1 MNTAYFYLTDEGGE
15 LAHKLAAS
23 HPGDIYNKENFKEN
37 LRAGFSKYDSLVCI
51 MATGIV
57 VRILAPLIVHKTSD
71 PAVVVLDQKGKH
83 AISLLSGH
91 LGGANDLAREM
102 AAISG
107 GEAVITT
114 ATDVAGELSF
124 DTFAKKY
131 NMAIENIGQ
140 LKHISGALL
149 AGKKVNVFTDK
160 NVEKLYPEL
169 IKEQQRG
176 MIGIFP
182 LSDFF
187 KIYKTR
193 NINNTKT
200 EDLKTKDIITAT
212 IEANSTNIDNVEFES
227 PAVVIDEG
235 FSLNEH
241 IIAEPKSF
249 SDNISA
255 STNSAGSNSS
265 SMNFVSANLGATNS
279 ISPDT
284 TSIVSAHTVSHPA
297 HILYLRPRTIC
308 AGIGCKRNMGQ
319 KPIEE
324 ALLQTL
330 KEEGIHPLS
339 LKCIATIPL
348 KSDEPGII
356 GTAANLNVPLKIIP
370 TKDIEKLDIN
380 QLGIATSEFV
390 ASQTGVLSVST
401 ACSYLASG
409 KGTILRDKAKY
420 KGITVALSKEQF

>member
-1 MNTAYFYLTDEGGE
+1 MNTAYFYLTDEGGK
-15 LAHKLAAS
+15 LAHKLAAA

-37 LRAGFSKYDSLVCI
+37 LRAGFGRYDSLVCI

-71 PAVVVLDQKGKH
+71 PAVVVLDQKGKY

-102 AAISG
+102 AVISG

-124 DTFAKKY
+124 DTFAKKHD
-131 NMAIENIGQ
+131 MAIENIGQ

-149 AGKKVNVFTDK
+149 SGKKVNVFTDK
-160 NVEKLYPEL
+160 NAAELYPEL
-169 IKEQQRG
+169 TKEQKRG
-176 MIGIFP
+176 MIAILP
-182 LSDFF
+182 LSEFF
-187 KIYKTR
+187 KTY
-193 NINNTKT
+193 
-200 EDLKTKDIITAT
+200 T
-212 IEANSTNIDNVEFES
+212 IESNI
-227 PAVVIDEG
+227 PAVVIDERL
-235 FSLNEH
+235 FV
-241 IIAEPKSF
+241 
-249 SDNISA
+249 
-255 STNSAGSNSS
+255 SNS
-265 SMNFVSANLGATNS
+265 
-279 ISPDT
+279 
-284 TSIVSAHTVSHPA
+284 TVPQA
-297 HILYLRPRTIC
+297 APVLYLRPRTIC
-308 AGIGCKRNMGQ
+308 AGIGCKRNTEQ

-356 GTAANLNVPLKIIP
+356 GTAANLNVPLQIIP
-370 TKDIEKLDIN
+370 TDDIEKLDIR
-380 QLGIATSEFV
+380 QLGIQTSEFV

-409 KGTILRDKAKY
+409 KGEILKDKAKY
-420 KGITVALSKEQF
+420 KGITIALSKEKC

>member
-1 MNTAYFYLTDEGGE
+1 METAYFYLTEEGGL
-15 LAHKLAAS
+15 LAHKLAAA
-23 HPGDIYNKENFKEN
+23 HPGDIYNKDNFKEN
-37 LRAGFSKYDSLVCI
+37 LRAGFKKYDSLVCI

-102 AAISG
+102 ASISG

-114 ATDVAGELSF
+114 ATDVVGELSF

-131 NMAIENIGQ
+131 DMAIENIEQ

-149 AGKKVNVFTDK
+149 SGKKVNVFTDK

-169 IKEQQRG
+169 VEEQKRG
-176 MIGIFP
+176 TLHIFP
-182 LSDFF
+182 LSEFF
-187 KIYKTR
+187 KIYK
-193 NINNTKT
+193 INNVKT
-200 EDLKTKDIITAT
+200 AIVGDYEAVENNKSNIIMNGDTSNTSESSNIYNIESDI
-212 IEANSTNIDNVEFES
+212 
-227 PAVVIDEG
+227 PAVIIDEG
-235 FSLNEH
+235 FPTKL
-241 IIAEPKSF
+241 
-249 SDNISA
+249 
-255 STNSAGSNSS
+255 T
-265 SMNFVSANLGATNS
+265 
-279 ISPDT
+279 
-284 TSIVSAHTVSHPA
+284 TVSDTAMPPTPPV
-297 HILYLRPRTIC
+297 LYLRPRTIC
-308 AGIGCKRNMGQ
+308 AGIGCKRNMEQ
-319 KPIEE
+319 QPIEE

-330 KEEGIHPLS
+330 KEEGIHPLA

-356 GTAANLNVPLKIIP
+356 GTAANRNVPLKIIP
-370 TKDIEKLDIN
+370 TEEIEELDIN
-380 QLGIATSEFV
+380 KLGIATSEFV

-401 ACSYLASG
+401 ACSYIASG

-420 KGITVALSKEQF
+420 KGITIALSKSTF

>member
-1 MNTAYFYLTDEGGE
+1 MNTAYFYLTDEGSE
-15 LAHKLAAS
+15 LAHKLAAA

-37 LRAGFSKYDSLVCI
+37 LRAGFGKYDSLVCI

-71 PAVVVLDQKGKH
+71 PAVVVLDQKGKY

-131 NMAIENIGQ
+131 DMAIENIGQ

-149 AGKKVNVFTDK
+149 SGKKVNVFTDK
-160 NVEKLYPEL
+160 NVGKLYPEL
-169 IKEQQRG
+169 VEEQKRG
-176 MIGIFP
+176 TIDIFS
-182 LSDFF
+182 LS
-187 KIYKTR
+187 
-193 NINNTKT
+193 N
-200 EDLKTKDIITAT
+200 
-212 IEANSTNIDNVEFES
+212 NIDNVESEI
-227 PAVVIDEG
+227 PTVIIDEG
-235 FSLNEH
+235 FSLNEYFTP
-241 IIAEPKSF
+241 ESESF
-249 SDNISA
+249 SDNIPESTDSA
-255 STNSAGSNSS
+255 FASS
-265 SMNFVSANLGATNS
+265 RSTNS
-279 ISPDT
+279 ISPDSASIVAATT
-284 TSIVSAHTVSHPA
+284 TSPSPTP
-297 HILYLRPRTIC
+297 ILYLRPRTIC
-308 AGIGCKRNMGQ
+308 AGIGCKRNMEQ

-330 KEEGIHPLS
+330 KEDGIHPLS

-370 TKDIEKLDIN
+370 TEEIEKLDIT

-409 KGTILRDKAKY
+409 KGEILRDKAKY
-420 KGITVALSKEQF
+420 KGITVALSKEKF

>member
-1 MNTAYFYLTDEGGE
+1 MNTAYFYLTDEGGK
-15 LAHKLAAS
+15 LAHKLAAA

-37 LRAGFSKYDSLVCI
+37 LRAGFGRYDSLVCI

-71 PAVVVLDQKGKH
+71 PAVVVLDQKGKY

-124 DTFAKKY
+124 DTFAKKHD
-131 NMAIENIGQ
+131 MAIENIGQ

-149 AGKKVNVFTDK
+149 SGKKVNVFTDK
-160 NVEKLYPEL
+160 NAAELYPEL
-169 IKEQQRG
+169 TKEQKRG
-176 MIGIFP
+176 MIAILP
-182 LSDFF
+182 LSEFF
-187 KIYKTR
+187 KTY
-193 NINNTKT
+193 
-200 EDLKTKDIITAT
+200 T
-212 IEANSTNIDNVEFES
+212 IESNI
-227 PAVVIDEG
+227 PAVVIDERL
-235 FSLNEH
+235 FV
-241 IIAEPKSF
+241 
-249 SDNISA
+249 
-255 STNSAGSNSS
+255 SNS
-265 SMNFVSANLGATNS
+265 
-279 ISPDT
+279 
-284 TSIVSAHTVSHPA
+284 TVPQA
-297 HILYLRPRTIC
+297 APVLYLRPRTIC
-308 AGIGCKRNMGQ
+308 AGIGCKRNMEQ

-356 GTAANLNVPLKIIP
+356 GTAANLNVPLQIIP
-370 TKDIEKLDIN
+370 TEEIENLDIS
-380 QLGIATSEFV
+380 QLGIQTSEFV

-401 ACSYLASG
+401 ACSYLASD

-420 KGITVALSKEQF
+420 KGITIALSKENS

>member
-1 MNTAYFYLTDEGGE
+1 MNTAYFYLTDEGGK
-15 LAHKLAAS
+15 LAHKLAAA

-57 VRILAPLIVHKTSD
+57 VRILAPLIVHKASD

-131 NMAIENIGQ
+131 DMAIENIGQ

-169 IKEQQRG
+169 VEEHKRG
-176 MIGIFP
+176 MIDIFP

-200 EDLKTKDIITAT
+200 EDLKTKNIITTT
-212 IEANSTNIDNVEFES
+212 IESSSTNIDNVEFDI
-227 PAVVIDEG
+227 PAVIIDEG

-241 IIAEPKSF
+241 
-249 SDNISA
+249 
-255 STNSAGSNSS
+255 
-265 SMNFVSANLGATNS
+265 
-279 ISPDT
+279 
-284 TSIVSAHTVSHPA
+284 SAHTVSHPA

-308 AGIGCKRNMGQ
+308 AGIGCKRNMEQ

-330 KEEGIHPLS
+330 KEEKIHPLS
-339 LKCIATIPL
+339 LKYIATIPL
-348 KSDEPGII
+348 KSNEPGII

-370 TKDIEKLDIN
+370 TEEIEKLNIN

-401 ACSYLASG
+401 VCSYLASG
-409 KGTILRDKAKY
+409 KGEILRDKAKY
-420 KGITVALSKEQF
+420 KGITIALSKENF

>member
-1 MNTAYFYLTDEGGE
+1 MNTAYFYLTDEGGK

-71 PAVVVLDQKGKH
+71 PAVVVLDQKGTY

-102 AAISG
+102 ATISG

-131 NMAIENIGQ
+131 DMAIENIGQ

-149 AGKKVNVFTDK
+149 SGKKVNVFTDK
-160 NVEKLYPEL
+160 NVGKLYPEL
-169 IKEQQRG
+169 VEEQERG
-176 MIGIFP
+176 MIDIFS
-182 LSDFF
+182 LSD
-187 KIYKTR
+187 
-193 NINNTKT
+193 
-200 EDLKTKDIITAT
+200 
-212 IEANSTNIDNVEFES
+212 NIDNIES
-227 PAVVIDEG
+227 EIPTVVIDEG
-235 FSLNEH
+235 FSLNEY

-249 SDNISA
+249 SDNISQ
-255 STNSAGSNSS
+255 
-265 SMNFVSANLGATNS
+265 
-279 ISPDT
+279 
-284 TSIVSAHTVSHPA
+284 PA

-308 AGIGCKRNMGQ
+308 AGIGCKRNMEQ

-330 KEEGIHPLS
+330 KEAGIHPLS

-370 TKDIEKLDIN
+370 TEEIEKLDIN

-409 KGTILRDKAKY
+409 KGEILRDKAKY
-420 KGITVALSKEQF
+420 KGITIALSKQKS

>member
-1 MNTAYFYLTDEGGE
+1 MNTAYFYLTDEGGK
-15 LAHKLAAS
+15 LAHKLATA

-37 LRAGFSKYDSLVCI
+37 LRAGFGKYDSLVCI

-131 NMAIENIGQ
+131 DMAIENIGQ

-149 AGKKVNVFTDK
+149 AGKKVK
-160 NVEKLYPEL
+160 KLYPEL
-169 IKEQQRG
+169 AEEQKRG
-176 MIGIFP
+176 MINIFS

-187 KIYKTR
+187 KIYIR
-193 NINNTKT
+193 NKNNTKT
-200 EDLKTKDIITAT
+200 EDLNANLRSKNIITSH
-212 IEANSTNIDNVEFES
+212 IETYNIAVTDDKNVKTTPIMSPSTNIDNIES
-227 PAVVIDEG
+227 DIPIVVIDEG
-235 FSLNEH
+235 FSLNECST
-241 IIAEPKSF
+241 IPS
-249 SDNISA
+249 SA
-255 STNSAGSNSS
+255 
-265 SMNFVSANLGATNS
+265 
-279 ISPDT
+279 P
-284 TSIVSAHTVSHPA
+284 
-297 HILYLRPRTIC
+297 ILYLRPRTIC
-308 AGIGCKRNMGQ
+308 AGIGCKRNMEQ

-330 KEEGIHPLS
+330 KEEGLHPLS

-370 TKDIEKLDIN
+370 TEKIEKLDIS

-409 KGTILRDKAKY
+409 KGEILRDKAKY
-420 KGITVALSKEQF
+420 KGITIALSKEKS

>member
-1 MNTAYFYLTDEGGE
+1 MNTAYFYLTEEGE
-15 LAHKLAAS
+15 KLAYKLATT

-37 LRAGFSKYDSLVCI
+37 LRAGFGKYDSLVCI

-71 PAVVVLDQKGKH
+71 PAVVVLDQKGKY

-102 AAISG
+102 ATLSG

-160 NVEKLYPEL
+160 NVEELYPEL
-169 IKEQQRG
+169 VEEQKRG
-176 MIGIFP
+176 MINIFP

-187 KIYKTR
+187 KIYKT
-193 NINNTKT
+193 INTNNAKT
-200 EDLKTKDIITAT
+200 ENLKTKDII
-212 IEANSTNIDNVEFES
+212 ITNIDNVEFDI

-235 FSLNEH
+235 FSLNF
-241 IIAEPKSF
+241 ISDSKSLP
-249 SDNISA
+249 DNITE
-255 STNSAGSNSS
+255 STNS
-265 SMNFVSANLGATNS
+265 VSANFASANALSTNFKTTDS

-284 TSIVSAHTVSHPA
+284 ASTISTTTVSPSTP
-297 HILYLRPRTIC
+297 ILYLRPRTIC
-308 AGIGCKRNMGQ
+308 AGIGCKRNMEQ
-319 KPIEE
+319 KPIEK

-420 KGITVALSKEQF
+420 KGITIALSKG

>member
-1 MNTAYFYLTDEGGE
+1 MNTAYFYLTDEGGK
-15 LAHKLAAS
+15 LAHKLAAA

-37 LRAGFSKYDSLVCI
+37 LRAGFDRYDSLVCI

-71 PAVVVLDQKGKH
+71 PAVVVLDQKGKY

-131 NMAIENIGQ
+131 DMAIENIGQ

-149 AGKKVNVFTDK
+149 SGKKVNVFTDK
-160 NVEKLYPEL
+160 NVAELYSEL
-169 IKEQQRG
+169 AEEQKRG
-176 MIGIFP
+176 MISILP
-182 LSDFF
+182 LSEFF
-187 KIYKTR
+187 KTYKISLEKMEEDTEGDTLSSLD
-193 NINNTKT
+193 NINHSDNSNHSN
-200 EDLKTKDIITAT
+200 DIDT
-212 IEANSTNIDNVEFES
+212 IESNI
-227 PAVVIDEG
+227 PAVVIDERL
-235 FSLNEH
+235 FV
-241 IIAEPKSF
+241 
-249 SDNISA
+249 
-255 STNSAGSNSS
+255 SNST
-265 SMNFVSANLGATNS
+265 VPVLQAT
-279 ISPDT
+279 P
-284 TSIVSAHTVSHPA
+284 V
-297 HILYLRPRTIC
+297 LYLRPRTIC
-308 AGIGCKRNMGQ
+308 AGIGCKRNMEQ

-330 KEEGIHPLS
+330 KKEGIHPLS
-339 LKCIATIPL
+339 LKCISTIPL

-356 GTAANLNVPLKIIP
+356 GTAANLNVPLQIIP
-370 TKDIEKLDIN
+370 TEDIENLDIS
-380 QLGIATSEFV
+380 QLGIQTSEFV

-409 KGTILRDKAKY
+409 KGEILKDKAKY
-420 KGITVALSKEQF
+420 KGITVALSKEKF

>member
-1 MNTAYFYLTDEGGE
+1 MNTAYFYLTDEGGK
-15 LAHKLAAS
+15 LAHKLATA

-37 LRAGFSKYDSLVCI
+37 LRAGFGKYDSLVCI

-102 AAISG
+102 ASISG

-131 NMAIENIGQ
+131 DMAIENIGQ

-149 AGKKVNVFTDK
+149 AGKKVNVFTNK
-160 NVEKLYPEL
+160 NAKKFYPEL
-169 IKEQQRG
+169 AEEQKRRT
-176 MIGIFP
+176 INIFS
-182 LSDFF
+182 LSD
-187 KIYKTR
+187 
-193 NINNTKT
+193 
-200 EDLKTKDIITAT
+200 
-212 IEANSTNIDNVEFES
+212 NIDNVESEL
-227 PAVVIDEG
+227 PTVVIDEG
-235 FSLNEH
+235 FSLNEY

-249 SDNISA
+249 SDNI
-255 STNSAGSNSS
+255 
-265 SMNFVSANLGATNS
+265 
-279 ISPDT
+279 
-284 TSIVSAHTVSHPA
+284 SHPA

-308 AGIGCKRNMGQ
+308 AGIGCKRNMEQ
-319 KPIEE
+319 QPIEE

-356 GTAANLNVPLKIIP
+356 GTAANLNVPLQIIP
-370 TKDIEKLDIN
+370 TEEIEKLDIS

-409 KGTILRDKAKY
+409 KGEILRDKAKY
-420 KGITVALSKEQF
+420 KGITIALSKEKS

>member
-15 LAHKLAAS
+15 LAHKLAAA

-37 LRAGFSKYDSLVCI
+37 LRAGFSKYDSLICI

-131 NMAIENIGQ
+131 DMAIENIGQ

-149 AGKKVNVFTDK
+149 AGKKVTVFTDK

-169 IKEQQRG
+169 VEEQKRR
-176 MIGIFP
+176 MIDIFP

-200 EDLKTKDIITAT
+200 EDLKAKNIITTT
-212 IEANSTNIDNVEFES
+212 IESSSTNIDNVEFDI

-241 IIAEPKSF
+241 
-249 SDNISA
+249 
-255 STNSAGSNSS
+255 
-265 SMNFVSANLGATNS
+265 
-279 ISPDT
+279 
-284 TSIVSAHTVSHPA
+284 SAHTVSHPA

-308 AGIGCKRNMGQ
+308 AGIGCKRNMEQ

-370 TKDIEKLDIN
+370 TEEIEKLDIT

-409 KGTILRDKAKY
+409 KGEILRDKAKY
-420 KGITVALSKEQF
+420 KGITVALSKEKF

>member
-1 MNTAYFYLTDEGGE
+1 MNTAYFYLTDEGGK
-15 LAHKLAAS
+15 LAHKLATA

-37 LRAGFSKYDSLVCI
+37 LRAGFGKYDSLVCI

-131 NMAIENIGQ
+131 DMAIENIGQ

-149 AGKKVNVFTDK
+149 AGKNAK
-160 NVEKLYPEL
+160 KLYPEL
-169 IKEQQRG
+169 AEEQKRG
-176 MIGIFP
+176 MINIFS

-187 KIYKTR
+187 KIYIR
-193 NINNTKT
+193 NKNNTKT
-200 EDLKTKDIITAT
+200 EDLNANLRSKNIITSH
-212 IEANSTNIDNVEFES
+212 IETYNIAVTDDKNVKTTPIMSPSTNIDNIES
-227 PAVVIDEG
+227 NIPIVVIDEG
-235 FSLNEH
+235 FSLNECST
-241 IIAEPKSF
+241 IPS
-249 SDNISA
+249 SA
-255 STNSAGSNSS
+255 
-265 SMNFVSANLGATNS
+265 
-279 ISPDT
+279 P
-284 TSIVSAHTVSHPA
+284 
-297 HILYLRPRTIC
+297 ILYLRPRTIC
-308 AGIGCKRNMGQ
+308 AGIGCKRNMEQ
-319 KPIEE
+319 QPIEE

-356 GTAANLNVPLKIIP
+356 GTAVNLNVPLKIIP
-370 TKDIEKLDIN
+370 TEKIEKLDIS

-409 KGTILRDKAKY
+409 KGEILRDKAKY
-420 KGITVALSKEQF
+420 KGITIALSKEKS